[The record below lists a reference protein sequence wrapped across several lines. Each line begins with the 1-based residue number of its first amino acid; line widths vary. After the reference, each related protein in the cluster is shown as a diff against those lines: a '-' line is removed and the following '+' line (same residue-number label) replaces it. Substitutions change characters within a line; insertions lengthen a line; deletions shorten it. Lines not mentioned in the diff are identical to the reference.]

1 MLVTSEEGHYYYKAT
16 SDDTTV
22 CGIYLMSP
30 PNRIIEVYFDYLDAP
45 CGSGGLVSFVDG
57 WELNGGYLPGLME
70 HNLPLKDRIT
80 EFCGLTAPTRV
91 FTSTQ
96 NAAMIQYRI
105 PKRGRGFSFK
115 VNFLKNL
122 NPCNI
127 LVEDDEQ
134 VYTVRNYGKASNCS
148 LIALYPIHMAL
159 LSISVGVTPSGDHF
173 KIETGTMRKC
183 QETGLKDFME
193 VSGGMDL
200 LSPKL
205 TQADTFCGIDSY
217 PEGISETVL
226 CGVSTVRLVSSG
238 EYDNMVTLAIR
249 QAKEEE
255 LMTASVACPL

>member
-1 MLVTSEEGHYYYKAT
+1 
-16 SDDTTV
+16 
-22 CGIYLMSP
+22 
-30 PNRIIEVYFDYLDAP
+30 
-45 CGSGGLVSFVDG
+45 
-57 WELNGGYLPGLME
+57 ME

-122 NPCNI
+122 NRKWPVIFKILFQHCFLTDFCNTYPTHDVLACNI

-173 KIETGTMRKC
+173 KIETGTMRKVSLNLI
-183 QETGLKDFME
+183 LKMIMTKSEENSMF
-193 VSGGMDL
+193 V
-200 LSPKL
+200 PKL
-205 TQADTFCGIDSY
+205 I
-217 PEGISETVL
+217 
-226 CGVSTVRLVSSG
+226 
-238 EYDNMVTLAIR
+238 LA
-249 QAKEEE
+249 
-255 LMTASVACPL
+255 